1 LFFYKEFFMKLA
13 SRFGRVNQIRR
24 DRPLTSEEMM
34 QVVPSVFGEDKHV
47 SRSDRYTYI
56 PTITLL
62 ENLQREG
69 FQPFFACQTR
79 VRDQSKREHTKHM
92 LRLRREGQIT
102 GKQVPEIILLNSHDG
117 SSSYQML
124 PGLFRFVCQNG
135 LVCGESFGEVRVP
148 HKGNVVEKV
157 IEGAYEVLGIFE
169 RVEEKRDAMQLLMLP
184 PPAQQAMAKA
194 ALTYRFG
201 EEHQP
206 VTESQILSPRRWQDD
221 SNDLWTTYQRIQ
233 ENLIKGGLSGRTT
246 KGKRA
251 HTRAVKGI
259 DGDVKLNRA
268 LWVMAEN
275 MLQLAS

>member
-1 LFFYKEFFMKLA
+1 MKLA
-13 SRFGRVNQIRR
+13 SRFDRINQVRR
-24 DRPLTSEEMM
+24 DRPLTHEELM
-34 QVVPSVFGEDKHV
+34 QFVPSVFSEDKHE
-47 SRSDRYTYI
+47 SRSERYTYI

-62 ENLQREG
+62 DNLQREG
-69 FQPFFACQTR
+69 FRPFFACQTR
-79 VRDQSKREHTKHM
+79 VRDESKREHTKHM

-124 PGLFRFVCQNG
+124 PGLFRAVCSNG

-148 HKGNVVEKV
+148 HKGNVVERV
-157 IEGAYEVLGIFE
+157 IKGAYEVLGIFD
-169 RVEEKRDAMQLLMLP
+169 RVEEKRDAMQSLMLP
-184 PPAQQAMAKA
+184 PPAQQALAKA

-206 VTESQILSPRRWQDD
+206 VTESQLLAPRRWQDE
-221 SNDLWTTYQRIQ
+221 SGDLWTTYQRIQ
-233 ENLIKGGLSGRTT
+233 ENLIKGGLNGRNAKGGRT
-246 KGKRA
+246 
-251 HTRAVKGI
+251 HTRAIKGI

>member
-1 LFFYKEFFMKLA
+1 MKLA
-13 SRFGRVNQIRR
+13 SRFGRINQVRR
-24 DRPLTSEEMM
+24 DRPLTHEELM
-34 QVVPSVFGEDKHV
+34 QFVPSIFSEDKHE
-47 SRSDRYTYI
+47 SRSERYTYI

-62 ENLQREG
+62 DNLQREG
-69 FQPFFACQTR
+69 FRPFFACQTR
-79 VRDQSKREHTKHM
+79 VRDESKREYTKHM

-124 PGLFRFVCQNG
+124 PGLFRAVCSNG

-148 HKGNVVEKV
+148 HKGNVVERV
-157 IEGAYEVLGIFE
+157 IEGAYEVLGIFD
-169 RVEEKRDAMQLLMLP
+169 RVEEKRDAMQSLMLP
-184 PPAQQAMAKA
+184 PPAQQALAKA

-206 VTESQILSPRRWQDD
+206 VTESQLLAPRRWQDE
-221 SNDLWTTYQRIQ
+221 SGDLWTTYQRIQ
-233 ENLIKGGLSGRTT
+233 ENLIKGGLYGRNAKGGRT
-246 KGKRA
+246 
-251 HTRAVKGI
+251 HTRAIKGI